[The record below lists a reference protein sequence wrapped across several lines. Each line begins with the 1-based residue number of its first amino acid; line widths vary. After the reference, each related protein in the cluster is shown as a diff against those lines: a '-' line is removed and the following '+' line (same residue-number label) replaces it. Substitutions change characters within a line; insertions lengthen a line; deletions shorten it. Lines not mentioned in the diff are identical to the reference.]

1 MEMEEGQ
8 SLKRL
13 HMDDIYA
20 SGGQKRRAASPND
33 EYMLSM
39 PLNRSRGRELSPRR
53 SPQSGF
59 ISLPRVT
66 TMSSV
71 HTSRSNSCIST
82 MSMSMHPAGL
92 ATANSFGR
100 RSPVDP
106 SLGDVSPTSC
116 NSPCTAPVSLKP
128 NPRTSISDGELIHP
142 GTISGASTRKITKV
156 QILSAI
162 KVQGCFMCGCCPKKP
177 KRFDTIEELK

>member
-13 HMDDIYA
+13 HTDDIYA
-20 SGGQKRRAASPND
+20 PGDQKKRAASPND

-39 PLNRSRGRELSPRR
+39 PLNTSRGRELSPRR
-53 SPQSGF
+53 SPQGRF
-59 ISLPRVT
+59 ISPRVA
-66 TMSSV
+66 TMPSV

-82 MSMSMHPAGL
+82 MSMSMHPGGL

-100 RSPVDP
+100 RSPADP
-106 SLGDVSPTSC
+106 SLGDISPTSC
-116 NSPCTAPVSLKP
+116 NSPGTAPLSLKP
-128 NPRTSISDGELIHP
+128 NPLTSTSDRELIHP
-142 GTISGASTRKITKV
+142 GTILNASTRNIAQV
-156 QILSAI
+156 QIPSAI
-162 KVQGCFMCGCCPKKP
+162 KVQGCFMCECCLKKP